1 MSKTRLKFKLTIL
14 ILLGSVKYLLYLLII
29 YLTAKIRINQIN
41 LIYIIKRN
49 NIYRELLTS
58 LTNKEKK
65 RGRKLQIMIRV
76 LERKLY

>member
-1 MSKTRLKFKLTIL
+1 MSKIRLKFKLTIL
-14 ILLGSVKYLLYLLII
+14 ILLGFVKYLLYLLII
-29 YLTAKIRINQIN
+29 YLTAKIRIRQIN